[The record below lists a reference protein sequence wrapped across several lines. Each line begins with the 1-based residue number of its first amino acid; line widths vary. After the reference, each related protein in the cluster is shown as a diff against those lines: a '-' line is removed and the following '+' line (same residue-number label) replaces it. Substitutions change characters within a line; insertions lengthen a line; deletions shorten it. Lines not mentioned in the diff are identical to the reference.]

1 MFHLTIS
8 SVPDVCAEIPEEK
21 TDTYESTDDLQ
32 SDEKH

>member
-8 SVPDVCAEIPEEK
+8 FVPDVYPEIPEEK

-32 SDEKH
+32 EDAKC